1 MSENEPKDCPFCGEK
16 PQGPDKWEPVDGP
29 TNATIFCCARMTHA
43 LDYSWTVEHLVTEWN
58 RRPVE
63 AALVAEV
70 EQLRERVANQAASI
84 EALVAEKR
92 SMQDNRDFLGSLA
105 IALLVRIGGDAVLT
119 DLEITGEPK
128 TERNLRVTAETE
140 GRFCAHV
147 ETRPVAPEPLD
158 ESGPEFD

>member
-1 MSENEPKDCPFCGEK
+1 MTDGELLTDGEK
-16 PQGPDKWEPVDGP
+16 PITALPAGEYRLQTPGVSLGAVD
-29 TNATIFCCARMTHA
+29 
-43 LDYSWTVEHLVTEWN
+43 V
-58 RRPVE
+58 
-63 AALVAEV
+63 AALVAKV
-70 EQLRERVANQAASI
+70 EQMRERVASQKASI
-84 EALVAEKR
+84 EALRVEKQ
-92 SMQDNRDFLGSLA
+92 SMRDNRDFLGSLA

-158 ESGPEFD
+158 ETGPEFD